1 MLIKK
6 MKYLLEY
13 AVLKLFFSIS
23 KLIGVDKAS
32 SLGGWIGRSIGPHL
46 AASRKA
52 RANLKAAMPDLDDVQ
67 CKTVIAGMWDN
78 LGRVMAEYPHLA
90 EIARDRTELVTL
102 DRVRQ
107 IGTDGQPGIVIA
119 GHLANWEV
127 AGPTAYIQGGFEL
140 DLVYRAPN
148 NPYSDG
154 LLKKARQIAP
164 ELRAMPKSQ
173 SGARDIMRSLKE
185 GRHIGI
191 LIDQKYNEG
200 IPALFFGRP
209 AMTSPAFVQ
218 LAQKFKC
225 PLVMARLERLNDGPN
240 FRITTVDIPCTDAF
254 GQNLPVETVIAT
266 AHKHLEDWIRDRPG
280 QWLWLHRR
288 WSERAEL
295 KYIEHIN
302 RAA

>member
-1 MLIKK
+1 MFMRKIKHIV
-6 MKYLLEY
+6 EY
-13 AVLKLFFSIS
+13 IVLKTFFSVS
-23 KLIGVDKAS
+23 TALGVEKAS
-32 SLGGWIGRSIGPHL
+32 ALGGWIGRLVGPRL

-52 RANLKAAMPDLDDVQ
+52 LANVKAALPDLNDEQYRKIITD
-67 CKTVIAGMWDN
+67 MWDN

-90 EIARDRTELVTL
+90 EIARSRTEVVTL
-102 DRVRQ
+102 ERVRQ

-127 AGPTAYIQGGFEL
+127 AGPTAYVQGGFEL

-148 NPYSDG
+148 NPYADD
-154 LLKKARQIAP
+154 LLKKLRQIAP

-173 SGARDIMRSLKE
+173 AGARDIMRSLKD

-218 LAQKFKC
+218 LAQRFKC

-240 FRITTVDIPCTDAF
+240 FRITTVDIPCTDAA
-254 GQNLPVETVIAT
+254 GQNLPVETVVAA
-266 AHKHLEDWIRDRPG
+266 AHKHLEDWILERPG

-288 WSERAEL
+288 WSERAEREFS
-295 KYIEHIN
+295 K
-302 RAA
+302 

>member
-1 MLIKK
+1 MKKIK
-6 MKYLLEY
+6 YIVEY
-13 AVLKLFFSIS
+13 IVLKMFFSVS
-23 KLIGVDKAS
+23 LALGVEKAS
-32 SLGGWIGRSIGPHL
+32 ALGGWVGRLVGPRL

-52 RANLKAAMPDLDDVQ
+52 IANLKAAMPDLDDQQ
-67 CKTVIAGMWDN
+67 CRKVITEMWDN
-78 LGRVMAEYPHLA
+78 LGRVMGEYPHLT
-90 EIARDRTELVTL
+90 EIARDRTQIVNL
-102 DRVRQ
+102 DRVKI
-107 IGTDGQPGIVIA
+107 IGTDNQPGIVIA

-127 AGPTAYIQGGFEL
+127 AGPAAYVQGGFEL

-148 NPYSDG
+148 NPWADT
-154 LLKKARQIAP
+154 LLKKSRQIAP

-173 SGARDIMRSLKE
+173 SGARDIMRSLKD

-225 PLVMARLERLNDGPN
+225 PLVMARLERLDGPN
-240 FRITTVDIPCTDAF
+240 FRITTVDIPCVDAS
-254 GQNLPVETVIAT
+254 GQNLPVEAVIAT

-288 WSERAEL
+288 WSERAE
-295 KYIEHIN
+295 KEFK
-302 RAA
+302 R